1 MARYTCSYRVKIAPE
16 KLQFLLIEILHSRG
30 FEVTYQASDYLMAR
44 EIPGKIIFSKLAI
57 VEIIIDRTTAIADEI
72 RMTLTVKN
80 DELPLRLD
88 NYCRQQFDLV
98 QLALVENSQWR
109 LIEST
114 TK

>member
-16 KLQFLLIEILHSRG
+16 KLQSLLIEILHSLG

-44 EIPGKIIFSKLAI
+44 EVPGKIIFSKLAI

-72 RMTLTVKN
+72 RMTSIVKN

-88 NYCRQQFDLV
+88 NYCRQKFDLL
-98 QLALVENSQWR
+98 QLALAENSQWKF
-109 LIEST
+109 IESAT
-114 TK
+114 Q

>member
-1 MARYTCSYRVKIAPE
+1 MARYTCSYRVKIPPE
-16 KLQFLLIEILHSRG
+16 KLQSLLIEILQALG

-44 EIPGKIIFSKLAI
+44 EVPGQIIFSKLAI
-57 VEIIIDRTTAIADEI
+57 VEIIIDRSTAIADEI

-88 NYCRQQFDLV
+88 NYCRQKFDFV
-98 QLALVENSQWR
+98 RLALAENSQWK
-109 LIEST
+109 LIASA